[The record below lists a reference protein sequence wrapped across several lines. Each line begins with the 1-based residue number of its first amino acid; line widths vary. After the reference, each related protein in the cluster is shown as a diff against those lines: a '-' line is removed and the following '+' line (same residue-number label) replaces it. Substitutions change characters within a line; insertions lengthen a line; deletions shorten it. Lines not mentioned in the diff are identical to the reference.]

1 MDGGWK
7 MTEVRTPNELSPKR
21 KRMMDMILALGGL
34 KEEKAIPP
42 NKVSEAIEELKQELA
57 PLVDSITAFP
67 DSYSTKFLSSAKKV
81 EFIPKITDIALLK
94 DAISNLESTISII
107 PSEALEGLLKSLKD
121 ALESS
126 EADAKKQDI
135 FTENLKEATS
145 KIETDPETALYLLQ
159 QNLGI
164 TTRYGQPPCHVEC
177 PAGVRTQRF
186 VNLTRDKRFDEA
198 LQLMRSI
205 YPFAGTLGRVCNAPC
220 ESRCQRG
227 HIDQPVSIRNLHRFL
242 ADNERASGKIYKPTP
257 VIDKTEKVAIIGAGP
272 AGIGCAYDLARM
284 GYPVTIF
291 EAKPEN
297 GGLLRYGIPSY
308 RLPRDVLDEE
318 ISFVVQHGVEII
330 NNQRITKP
338 SELLSKGFSAVFV
351 GTGASSSH
359 KLRIEGEDAKGV
371 FHALEFLDDVNLGKK
386 IALGRHVAVIGG
398 GNAAIDSAR
407 VSLRMG
413 ADDVS
418 IVYRRTRHE
427 MPANEDEIEDS
438 IHEGIDLK
446 ILSSPVKVIVENGN
460 VTALRCVKMELGEPD
475 ASGRRRPVAIPDSEF
490 DIKVDSI
497 IVAIGQGIEAEDYF
511 EDLEYTEWGFIHT
524 DKTSHQTSVPG
535 VFAGGDA
542 VSGPATVVKAVGA
555 GKKAA
560 ISIDRYIR
568 GEPVSQEPS
577 RTIVATVDADKA
589 QATEERRAAM
599 PMLTA
604 ESRTKGFDEVEL
616 GFDAKI
622 AATEAARC
630 INCSISNMDVT
641 VYGGRIDPEA
651 TRPMMKKF
659 LQDEVE
665 RGVILAL
672 VRERGPLT
680 SKDITE
686 KTGISQDKVFLHL
699 VQMKRNEELVIG
711 GEDHGYVLYD
721 VLRTP
726 SEAEVTIQTVSN
738 TVLQLAQA
746 QKELETILADLK
758 AQDIGKLVGA
768 LETFARSRDKLT
780 KVSIHGVP
788 VAETILSDV
797 EEKIQSAV
805 LLAYRT
811 RAKLPSTRPKVKVE
825 DLVDVD
831 VPMVLEEYKSQM
843 GYAPLLG
850 FGTIE
855 WTHSRCLGCKS
866 CEISCPEDAIK
877 LTPVLRVPEIFEF
890 SDEALAELPSNRSL
904 FYKTVQSLATTK
916 PIDNIVLEKES
927 PGFGSVEVDLWL
939 CVACRTCVRRCP
951 GPGEGALELELKWSL
966 PEVVRQITSQT

>member
-1 MDGGWK
+1 MDGGWE
-7 MTEVRTPNELSPKR
+7 MTKVQPPTELSPKR

-34 KEEKAIPP
+34 KEEKVIPP
-42 NKVSEAIEELKQELA
+42 NKVSEAIEDLKKELT
-57 PLVDSITAFP
+57 PLIDNITAFP
-67 DSYSTKFLSSAKKV
+67 ESYSTKFLSSVKKA
-81 EFIPKITDIALLK
+81 EIIPEITDTALLK
-94 DAISNLESTISII
+94 DAISNLEATIS
-107 PSEALEGLLKSLKD
+107 LKPTD
-121 ALESS
+121 ALESLLKALRDS
-126 EADAKKQDI
+126 LDSAETAEKEKDV
-135 FTENLKEATS
+135 FTEKLNEITS
-145 KIETDPETALYLLQ
+145 KLDTDPETALYLLQ

-186 VNLTRDKRFDEA
+186 VNLTRDRRFDEA
-198 LQLMRSI
+198 LQLMRSV

-220 ESRCQRG
+220 EGRCQRG
-227 HIDQPVSIRNLHRFL
+227 LIDQPVSIRNLHRFL
-242 ADNERASGKIYKPTP
+242 ADNERASGKPHRPTP
-257 VIDKTEKVAIIGAGP
+257 VINKTQKVAIIGAGP

-291 EAKPEN
+291 EAKPES

-318 ISFVVQHGVEII
+318 ISYVVQHGVEII

-351 GTGASSSH
+351 GTGASSSL
-359 KLRIEGEDAKGV
+359 KLRIEGEDAIGV
-371 FHALEFLDDVNLGKK
+371 FHALDFLDDINLGRQVT
-386 IALGRHVAVIGG
+386 LGKRVAVIGG

-407 VSLRMG
+407 VSLRLG
-413 ADDVS
+413 SEVS
-418 IVYRRTRHE
+418 IVYRRTQQE
-427 MPANEDEIEDS
+427 MPASEMEIEDA
-438 IHEGIDLK
+438 IHEGVDLK
-446 ILSSPVKVIVENGN
+446 ILSSPVKVIVEDGK
-460 VTALRCVKMELGEPD
+460 VAALRCIKMELGEPD
-475 ASGRRRPVAIPDSEF
+475 ASGRRRPIAIPDSEF
-490 DIKVDSI
+490 DIEVDSV
-497 IVAIGQGIEAEDYF
+497 IVAIGQGIESKDYF
-511 EDLEYTEWGFIHT
+511 EDLEYTEWGLIQT
-524 DKTSHQTSVPG
+524 DKDSLQTCVPG

-560 ISIDRYIR
+560 ISMDKFIR
-568 GEPVSQEPS
+568 GESVSQESP

-589 QATEERRAAM
+589 KATEERRASM

-604 ESRTKGFDEVEL
+604 ESRTKGFEEVEL
-616 GFDAKI
+616 GFDANT
-622 AATEAARC
+622 ARTEAGRC

-641 VYGGRIDPEA
+641 VYGGRIDPDA

-665 RGVILAL
+665 RGIILAL
-672 VRERGPLT
+672 VREKGHLT

-699 VQMKRNEELVIG
+699 VQMKRNEELVTV

-726 SEAEVTIQTVSN
+726 SEAEVTIQTVS
-738 TVLQLAQA
+738 TTILQLAQA
-746 QKELETILADLK
+746 QQDLETLLTDLK
-758 AQDIGKLVGA
+758 AQDIGKLAGA
-768 LETFARSRDKLT
+768 LETFSRSRDKLT
-780 KVSIHGVP
+780 KVSIRGAP
-788 VAETILSDV
+788 VAETVLNEI

-916 PIDNIVLEKES
+916 PIDNIVLDKES

-951 GPGEGALELELKWSL
+951 GPGEGALVLELKWSL